1 MAIYTWDKDIINKT
15 LTDEQKKNSL
25 FRELDNQYDPNN
37 TELFNRQDTFQQF
50 KRRFRHD
57 FVHLAKLDED
67 MLEYLLFLYEKVNLD
82 DLMYV
87 HFPETNITDEEL
99 VQKVKEFYDSLG
111 DKEISEEIKTI
122 TDPDSHILRIARK
135 DYSNIETSKILQG
148 RIVVEPN
155 NKNIYGSLYRKGTD
169 EDIVKLSHEVAH
181 LLTHRL
187 FYDKKN
193 PIMNTFLTE
202 VDSYYMEL
210 LAGQYIGSTYHLEN
224 EALSFRA
231 NRLTRIIEQ
240 AWDMHIQYIMNTYL
254 LNVNY
259 KTLDKQAKADGYNH
273 TITKEDYESYIR
285 IPFIYKAII
294 INSYLVALELFRMTL
309 DDKEKGLSAYK
320 GLFTSDIKDYKR
332 LLNKYGVNY
341 LLNESSLNY
350 MIDES
355 KQLKKI
361 FMSQ

>member
-1 MAIYTWDKDIINKT
+1 
-15 LTDEQKKNSL
+15 
-25 FRELDNQYDPNN
+25 
-37 TELFNRQDTFQQF
+37 
-50 KRRFRHD
+50 
-57 FVHLAKLDED
+57 
-67 MLEYLLFLYEKVNLD
+67 
-82 DLMYV
+82 
-87 HFPETNITDEEL
+87 
-99 VQKVKEFYDSLG
+99 
-111 DKEISEEIKTI
+111 
-122 TDPDSHILRIARK
+122 
-135 DYSNIETSKILQG
+135 
-148 RIVVEPN
+148 
-155 NKNIYGSLYRKGTD
+155 
-169 EDIVKLSHEVAH
+169 
-181 LLTHRL
+181 
-187 FYDKKN
+187 
-193 PIMNTFLTE
+193 MNTFLTE

-210 LAGQYIGSTYHLEN
+210 LAGQYIGSAYHLEN

-240 AWDMHIQYIMNTYL
+240 GWDMHIQYIMNTYL

-259 KTLDKQAKADGYNH
+259 KTLDKQAKAEGYNH

-294 INSYLVALELFRMTL
+294 INSYLVALELFRVTL

-341 LLNESSLNY
+341 LLDESSLNY